1 MYKLTVG
8 LEIHTELN
16 TNSKIFSPSKNE
28 YNLDSNVNVS
38 ELDIALPG
46 SMPVLNK
53 EVINKSIK
61 LAKIFNMNISELII
75 FDRKHYFYPDL
86 PKGYQ
91 ITQHTLPIGLNGTYK
106 LLSEKE
112 IRIHDIH
119 IEEDTASLDHYDNYT
134 LIDYNRSGVPLI
146 EIVTEPDFESVDEVI
161 NFLED
166 LRLILRN
173 NNLSEAD
180 VTKGHIRCDVNVSVR
195 GEKEKNLGT
204 RVEIKNVNS
213 FSNVR
218 KVIESEYKRQIE
230 LLESGKEVLQE
241 TRRYDEENNTTV
253 LMRKKEDAIDYRYF
267 VESNI
272 PIFEL
277 TKEYIENTGNDYTL
291 PNDLLSKYTK
301 EYNISLVNAKKIIK
315 SKELIDYFDKC
326 LNLEID
332 AIKATNLI
340 TGPILEYLNKV
351 NITIDKYILTPEEL
365 KELIRLNDEGELSS
379 KQVKEI
385 ILNINEEKIN
395 LEKFIKK
402 HNIKQI
408 SDEKELTKIIKEIL
422 NKNEEKVNEYKNGNE
437 KIKKF
442 FIGIIMKETKGKC
455 NPIKTNEILD
465 KLLKGE

>member
-146 EIVTEPDFESVDEVI
+146 EIVTEPDFESVDEAI

-241 TRRYDEENNTTV
+241 TRRYDEETNTTV

-277 TKEYIENTGNDYTL
+277 PKEYIENTGNDYTL

-422 NKNEEKVNEYKNGNE
+422 NKNEEKVSEYKNGNE